1 MSTRAT
7 ILIKSEKQNEQVR
20 IYHHWDGYPEGVG
33 ADLKHYL
40 KEVGFFDAKIKGYPY
55 FNAYLIANDLIKGKC
70 GIIDGKPDMG
80 YELTSCQH
88 GDEEYA
94 YLIDCDNKTLKC
106 YKVGWDEFE
115 WKEENVVEIPD

>member
-7 ILIKSEKQNEQVR
+7 ILIKSKKQNEQVR
-20 IYHHWDGYPEGVG
+20 IYHHFDGYPEGVG
-33 ADLKHYL
+33 ADLKGYL
-40 KEVGFFDAKIKGYPY
+40 KTLQWWDVYDM
-55 FNAYLIANDLIKGKC
+55 ANDLIKGKC
-70 GIIDGKPDMG
+70 GIVDRKPDMG
-80 YELTSCQH
+80 YDLTSCQH

>member
-7 ILIKSEKQNEQVR
+7 ILIKSEKQNQQVR

-33 ADLKHYL
+33 TDLKHYL
-40 KEVGFFDAKIKGYPY
+40 KEVGFCYADVYR
-55 FNAYLIANDLIKGKC
+55 IANGLIKGGVYDDK
-70 GIIDGKPDMG
+70 GESDMG

-88 GDEEYA
+88 GDEEFA